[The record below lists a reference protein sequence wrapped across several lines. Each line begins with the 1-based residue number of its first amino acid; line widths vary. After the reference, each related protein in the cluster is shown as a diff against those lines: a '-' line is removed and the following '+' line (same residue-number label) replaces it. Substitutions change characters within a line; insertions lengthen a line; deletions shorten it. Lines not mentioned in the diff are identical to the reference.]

1 MWGKGGE
8 GFLKKALPAP
18 SPPKDFRLVGRL
30 CGRSPFRR
38 ETGIFEGHCNVA
50 VKWHQ
55 SNTIQSF
62 IRGRA
67 CRGGCLCPFAGIL
80 RSPSRKR

>member
-1 MWGKGGE
+1 M
-8 GFLKKALPAP
+8 KKALQTSPT
-18 SPPKDFRLVGRL
+18 PPKNFRLVGRL

-38 ETGIFEGHCNVA
+38 EAGIFEGHCNVA